1 MHAPSTRIRALPP
14 NLLPMPA
21 ATGRGWE
28 GDTSMGSTRPTSVTE
43 LFRRQVTQNPNAVA
57 IESGSERLSY
67 AELDAWSD
75 QIAGQL
81 VQRHSVAPGDRVVVC
96 LERSPRLIAALLGV
110 LKAAAAYL
118 PIDVSEPGR
127 RVADMLADAEACVA
141 LCEESSSGLFAERGL
156 TAAPVPPQP
165 SEGTAR
171 AGDDASRPPGPCARD
186 IAYLMYTS
194 GSTGRPKAVVVEHR
208 NITNLVTEP
217 NFVDLRPDD
226 RILQLAPVAFDA
238 ATFEIWGAL
247 LNGLT
252 LVLAPPGQV
261 QAEELGDLLRTR
273 GVTVLWLTAALFHRQ
288 IDTDPTALAGLRTVL
303 AGGDV
308 LSVPHIRRLREA
320 APQLRIVNG
329 YGPTETTTFACC
341 HAIPRDEEL
350 GATVP
355 IGRPLQNVTVR
366 IVDAAGRPVPHGEAG
381 ELWIG
386 GGGVSRGYW
395 RRPELTAEKFVAAQG
410 PEGIRYYR
418 SGDRAR
424 QRPDGV
430 IEFLGRLDDQF
441 KLRGFR
447 IEPGEI
453 ENVLTE
459 HPQVRTAAVGIRESH
474 LGDRRLVAWVVP
486 SGEALDKR
494 ALREHL
500 RERVPEHMI
509 PAGFVSLATL
519 PITAN
524 GKTDRKALPEPD
536 WRSKSLYV

>member
-1 MHAPSTRIRALPP
+1 MSP
-14 NLLPMPA
+14 
-21 ATGRGWE
+21 TG
-28 GDTSMGSTRPTSVTE
+28 PTSVTD
-43 LFRRQVTQNPNAVA
+43 LFRRQVVQTPDAVA
-57 IESGSERLSY
+57 VEAGSDRLTY

-75 QIAGQL
+75 ELARLL
-81 VQRHSVAPGDRVVVC
+81 VDEHRVKRGDRVAVC
-96 LERSPRLIAALLGV
+96 LDRSPRLIAALLGV
-110 LKAAAAYL
+110 LKAGAAYV
-118 PIDVSEPGR
+118 PIDVSEPER
-127 RVADMLADAEACVA
+127 RMSDMIADAEPVVA
-141 LCEESSSGLFAERGL
+141 VCEPGGVERFAAHAL
-156 TAAPVPPQP
+156 ATPHVPPQP
-165 SEGTAR
+165 AIGASVTHVLPAVSP
-171 AGDDASRPPGPCARD
+171 DDV
-186 IAYLMYTS
+186 AYLMYTS

-217 NFVDLRPDD
+217 NYVELSAQD

-247 LNGLT
+247 LNGAR

-261 QAEELGDLLRTR
+261 QTDELGELLRDK

-288 IDTDPTALAGLRTVL
+288 IDADPRALAGLRTVL

-308 LSVPHIRRLREA
+308 LSVPHVRALRAA
-320 APQLRIVNG
+320 APGLQIVNG

-341 HAIPRDEEL
+341 HRIAPDEEL
-350 GATVP
+350 NGTVP
-355 IGRPLQNVTVR
+355 IGRPLQNVVVH
-366 IVDAAGRPVPHGEAG
+366 IVDADGKPAPDGTAG

-395 RRPELTAEKFVAAQG
+395 QRPELTTQKFVTDAGGALG
-410 PEGIRYYR
+410 GGRYYR
-418 SGDRAR
+418 SGDQAR
-424 QRPDGV
+424 RRPDGV
-430 IEFLGRLDDQF
+430 VEFLGRLDDQF

-453 ENVLTE
+453 ENALAE

-486 SGEALDKR
+486 SGESLDKR

-509 PAGFVSLATL
+509 PAGFVALAEL

-524 GKTDRKALPEPD
+524 GKTDRRALPEPD
-536 WRSKSLYV
+536 WRSKALYV

>member
-1 MHAPSTRIRALPP
+1 
-14 NLLPMPA
+14 
-21 ATGRGWE
+21 
-28 GDTSMGSTRPTSVTE
+28 
-43 LFRRQVTQNPNAVA
+43 
-57 IESGSERLSY
+57 
-67 AELDAWSD
+67 
-75 QIAGQL
+75 
-81 VQRHSVAPGDRVVVC
+81 
-96 LERSPRLIAALLGV
+96 
-110 LKAAAAYL
+110 
-118 PIDVSEPGR
+118 
-127 RVADMLADAEACVA
+127 
-141 LCEESSSGLFAERGL
+141 
-156 TAAPVPPQP
+156 
-165 SEGTAR
+165 
-171 AGDDASRPPGPCARD
+171 
-186 IAYLMYTS
+186 MYTS